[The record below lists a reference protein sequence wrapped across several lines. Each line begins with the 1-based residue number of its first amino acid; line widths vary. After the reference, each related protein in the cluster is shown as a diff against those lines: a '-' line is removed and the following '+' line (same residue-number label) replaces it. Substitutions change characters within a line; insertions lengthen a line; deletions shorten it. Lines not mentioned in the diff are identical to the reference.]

1 MFLKSGK
8 SRVDNTRC
16 GREHSRLVARL
27 GQESRARTLDS
38 AAGAANPFVVSLA
51 MPKFGC

>member
-16 GREHSRLVARL
+16 GREHSCLAGSS
-27 GQESRARTLDS
+27 GQGSEARTLDS
-38 AAGAANPFVVSLA
+38 AAGAANLFAVSLA